1 MEPGDRVKMIRKE
14 AGLTQEKFGERL
26 GVSKVAVSK
35 IERKINSLSDRMC
48 RSICR
53 EFNVTKEWLL
63 TGIGEMYT
71 PRSTELFGLLSD
83 EYGLDSL
90 EIAILRDYV
99 QLPSETRKIVRA
111 IVRAFVKECLTT
123 AVKEIKQR
131 R

>member
-1 MEPGDRVKMIRKE
+1 MVEPGDRVKMIRKE

-63 TGIGEMYT
+63 TGMGEMYT
-71 PRSTELFGLLSD
+71 PRSTELLGLLSD

-111 IVRAFVKECLTT
+111 FVKEKLDAMTL
-123 AVKEIKQR
+123 
-131 R
+131 

>member
-63 TGIGEMYT
+63 TGMGEMYT
-71 PRSTELFGLLSD
+71 PRSTELLGLLSD

-111 IVRAFVKECLTT
+111 FVKEKLD
-123 AVKEIKQR
+123 AMKL
-131 R
+131 

>member
-35 IERKINSLSDRMC
+35 IESKINSLSDRMC

-63 TGIGEMYT
+63 TGMGEMYM

-99 QLPSETRKIVRA
+99 QLPSE
-111 IVRAFVKECLTT
+111 VRAFVKECLTT
-123 AVKEIKQR
+123 AVKEIKQEEKTNEQDS
-131 R
+131 